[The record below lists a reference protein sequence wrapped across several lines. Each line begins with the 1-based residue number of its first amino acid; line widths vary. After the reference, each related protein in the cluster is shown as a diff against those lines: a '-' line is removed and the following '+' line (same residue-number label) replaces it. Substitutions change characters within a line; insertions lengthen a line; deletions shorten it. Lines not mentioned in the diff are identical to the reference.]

1 MGYAT
6 KSTAESSYSVSRI
19 FQHTQTSSCGR
30 GDDVAV
36 DDNDDDDDVP
46 MMTTTMMTRISPSR
60 CEPNHQQIIL
70 LGLIS
75 RQFGIHFC

>member
-36 DDNDDDDDVP
+36 DDDHDDDDDDEDDDDDDDDEDIP
-46 MMTTTMMTRISPSR
+46 
-60 CEPNHQQIIL
+60 EPL
-70 LGLIS
+70 
-75 RQFGIHFC
+75 

>member
-6 KSTAESSYSVSRI
+6 KSTAESSHSVCRI

-36 DDNDDDDDVP
+36 DDDDAVDVVDVVDDDDDDDDDSGFV
-46 MMTTTMMTRISPSR
+46 MLMVVY
-60 CEPNHQQIIL
+60 
-70 LGLIS
+70 GY
-75 RQFGIHFC
+75 